1 MHTSKTLESLLMIN
15 FEVKHIFAN
24 SFEDFVKFS
33 IFYVW
38 CQVLP
43 TPHNRKT
50 EKPIV
55 GEIVTGVVEQ
65 NS

>member
-1 MHTSKTLESLLMIN
+1 MIN
-15 FEVKHIFAN
+15 FVVKHIFAN

-38 CQVLP
+38 CQALP
-43 TPHNRKT
+43 TSHNRKT

>member
-1 MHTSKTLESLLMIN
+1 MIN
-15 FEVKHIFAN
+15 FVVKHIFAN

-38 CQVLP
+38 CQALP

-55 GEIVTGVVEQ
+55 GEIVTGIVVEQ
-65 NS
+65 GSEQDATTGQS